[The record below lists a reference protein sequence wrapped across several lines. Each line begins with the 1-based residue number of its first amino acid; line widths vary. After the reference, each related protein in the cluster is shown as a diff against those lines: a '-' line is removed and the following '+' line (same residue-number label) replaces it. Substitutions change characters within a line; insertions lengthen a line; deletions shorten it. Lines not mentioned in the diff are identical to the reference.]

1 MERKINCLKALR
13 KKEEKMTSRFSSF
26 LSLVHCELTKSCPFV
41 TARIEISDRV
51 RVWYQRNFREYP
63 GGKNSDASLFT
74 LGCDNVTST

>member
-1 MERKINCLKALR
+1 
-13 KKEEKMTSRFSSF
+13 MTSRFSSF
-26 LSLVHCELTKSCPFV
+26 LPLVHCELIKSCPFV